1 MTMSTNVT
9 SLLLFLNSLTT
20 VHYVVLFIFS
30 SFFIIIL
37 YYIIRFLVL
46 CWKLRKFKGP
56 PAYPFVGNCYTAES
70 LVFLKYLARLR
81 AKYGKVYTFFKFSRA
96 YLVICDPIIVR
107 RILSDSKTIYKGKDE
122 TNKCTIMFGTSLTT
136 VNGEKHVMIRDIFEK
151 ICFSSSKINEFC
163 LKINSLT
170 DTVFDEY
177 LSSSISSTFPTSS
190 MLSSKTMHQIGKDGK
205 YLNVEPI
212 LSRLLL
218 RVFLSFAV
226 SEDLSHDLQLES
238 KLCYRIS
245 ASNYAIGRLIAF
257 NEPNWSFLPDMQYVD
272 KAKQLIWKVLRYFL
286 EKRKS
291 SFHEIISSAA
301 EERRQQQKEGT
312 QQVMPLRPEEK
323 KEGDQQQSQQLRQ
336 EGRQPPND
344 LLQAMIMAGLN
355 DKEVFNN
362 FSTLFCLSH
371 DKSVYFLSFLI
382 YLLSKYPDI
391 QEKLYSHVQ
400 QVLREKSNS
409 SKYGTSSAA
418 AASAAEVKEKEKE
431 RESIT
436 ADDFARMTYL
446 HCVMMET
453 LRLYAIVPG
462 ITRTATEEIH
472 VKEANIT
479 IPKGS
484 HLLIPMVVINRDPE
498 VWENPSEFR
507 PERFEEK
514 SINQDIHGILNN
526 DNGKATSSPLS
537 YGIDFTSARDGF
549 FPFGY
554 GSRTC
559 LGSTLGQLEVAIIL
573 CKLMKRFIIEP
584 DPLFRIS
591 IRSGISL
598 TTFNGIN
605 VKLRPR

>member
-1 MTMSTNVT
+1 
-9 SLLLFLNSLTT
+9 
-20 VHYVVLFIFS
+20 
-30 SFFIIIL
+30 
-37 YYIIRFLVL
+37 
-46 CWKLRKFKGP
+46 
-56 PAYPFVGNCYTAES
+56 
-70 LVFLKYLARLR
+70 
-81 AKYGKVYTFFKFSRA
+81 
-96 YLVICDPIIVR
+96 
-107 RILSDSKTIYKGKDE
+107 
-122 TNKCTIMFGTSLTT
+122 MFGTSLTT
-136 VNGEKHVMIRDIFEK
+136 MNGEKHLMIREIFEK
-151 ICFSSSKINEFC
+151 VCFSSSKISEFC

-170 DTVFDEY
+170 DTIFDEY
-177 LSSSISSTFPTSS
+177 LSSSASSTFPTSS
-190 MLSSKTMHQIGKDGK
+190 LLSSKTMHQIGKDGK

-218 RVFLSFAV
+218 RIFLSFAV

-245 ASNYAIGRLIAF
+245 AGNYAVGRLIAF

-291 SFHEIISSAA
+291 SFHEMIALSA
-301 EERRQQQKEGT
+301 EERRRQKEGGHET
-312 QQVMPLRPEEK
+312 QQRTEQKEKEKEKEK
-323 KEGDQQQSQQLRQ
+323 KEAAVPQQQPQEKEQQQQQ
-336 EGRQPPND
+336 ERQPPND

-362 FSTLFCLSH
+362 FTTLLCLSH

-382 YLLSKYPDI
+382 YLLSKYPDV
-391 QEKLYSHVQ
+391 QDKLYSQLQ
-400 QVLREKSNS
+400 QVLREKTP
-409 SKYGTSSAA
+409 KYGSTSAA
-418 AASAAEVKEKEKE
+418 AAEEKEKE
-431 RESIT
+431 REEIT

-446 HCVMMET
+446 HCVMTET

-514 SINQDIHGILNN
+514 IINQEINGIPDNSHGKNN
-526 DNGKATSSPLS
+526 SSSSTSSSSTTSSPLS
-537 YGIDFTSARDGF
+537 FGIDFTSARDGF

-559 LGSTLGQLEVAIIL
+559 LGSTLGQMEVAIIL

-598 TTFNGIN
+598 TSFNGIN